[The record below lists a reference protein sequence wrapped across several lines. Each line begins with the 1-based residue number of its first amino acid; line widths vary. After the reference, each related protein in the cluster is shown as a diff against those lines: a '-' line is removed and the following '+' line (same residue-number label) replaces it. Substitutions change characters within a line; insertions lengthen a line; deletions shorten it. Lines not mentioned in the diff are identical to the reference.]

1 MKNKINYLLIGA
13 AILGICFTP
22 IDAMAENNRVNR
34 IGGTDRYKTSI
45 EVAKKFISDKKMD
58 AVILVSGEDYPDA
71 LSGAILSK
79 KYNAPIISLDFNPK
93 DSMKQI
99 EFIKENLNTSGK
111 IYLLGGDRIISYSY
125 VEEFKKLGYE
135 NIERIGGGDRYET
148 NTKIVRKAEV
158 KEGTPVIIASSESFA
173 DALSMSPISGA
184 KQYPILLTEKDTLEI
199 SAIKQIEEIKPKE
212 VFIAGGAEAI
222 SDKVENEIKDIIANT
237 KGSEVIRLAGNNRY
251 ETSMKVLNHF
261 KEDLNGE
268 NIFVVGGKT
277 FPDVLSGAALSAKT
291 ESPIL
296 LSESQGIVDLKPQL
310 DDYKSVNIIGGKFSV
325 EVFTEQR
332 LNNEKEFSFNV
343 MTFYENDGKKGMFG
357 NFNKFSNDIKEVE
370 EYARFYKFDSNIVYE
385 EGRKPWMPNLG
396 QDIPMS
402 ELVDVEI
409 SDDVEIKVIGNE
421 NLDSNGFL
429 GTKPITFDELRT
441 NWSGIPI
448 FRVEFENNKI
458 VKITQEYRP

>member
-22 IDAMAENNRVNR
+22 INAMAENNRVNR
-34 IGGTDRYKTSI
+34 IGGTDRYETSI
-45 EVAKKFISDKKMD
+45 EVAKKFVVNEKIDV
-58 AVILVSGEDYPDA
+58 VILVNGDDYPDT
-71 LSGAILSK
+71 LTGAILSK
-79 KYNAPIISLDFNPK
+79 KYNAPIIPLEYSPEK
-93 DSMKQI
+93 SEEQM
-99 EFIKENLNTSGK
+99 EFIKTHLKTDGT
-111 IYLLGGDRIISYSY
+111 IFLLGGEKMIDNSY
-125 VEEFKKLGYE
+125 VDEFNKLGYK
-135 NIERIGGGDRYET
+135 NIERISGEDRYET
-148 NTKIVRKAEV
+148 NKKIVEKAEI
-158 KEGTPVIIASSESFA
+158 KEGTPVIIANSHNVA
-173 DALSMSPISGA
+173 DALSMSSISA
-184 KQYPILLTEKDTLEI
+184 SKQYPILVIPYHL
-199 SAIKQIEEIKPKE
+199 SPNVIEQMQKIKPKE
-212 VFIAGGAEAI
+212 IFIAGGNEVI
-222 SDKVENEIKDIIANT
+222 ESGIQIEIKKALPYINYDNIVELSG
-237 KGSEVIRLAGNNRY
+237 KDRY

-261 KEDLNGE
+261 KDELNNE
-268 NIFVVGGKT
+268 NVFVTSGRSFTNALLGAT
-277 FPDVLSGAALSAKT
+277 LAAQTDSPLVLT
-291 ESPIL
+291 ESQ
-296 LSESQGIVDLKPQL
+296 SIVDSKPQL

-332 LNNEKEFSFNV
+332 LNNEKEFSFKA
-343 MTFYENDGKKGMFG
+343 TSFSEENGKKYIHGT
-357 NFNKFSNDIKEVE
+357 FNKLSNDVKEIE
-370 EYARFYKFDSNIVYE
+370 EYARFYEFDSNIVYE